1 MKNNPNKDKKVDHPE
16 WAAWR
21 VKDRWAHNLAPAD
34 AYYAG
39 WRESLARV
47 REILDAFDARPIAKR
62 LVSWDDP
69 LDAIRAMVGPRPE
82 NEDESAD
89 PVKGHPVTID
99 QPVDKPQEV
108 AKEFRLGDL
117 VHVKATYPTHGWI
130 RGQVRSF
137 SGETIGVYL
146 ERSHNHGPH
155 EREFVA
161 RDLLHLPQPFAT
173 KERVGEMQEE
183 LRAVHDQNEKFH
195 DQAQK
200 GEDEI
205 ERLQIELQEAKDQRD
220 KLLAKTP
227 THPILGPSKEVN
239 AIKNKIE
246 SHSQE
251 QDETFLFHLVDVVW
265 GTTNEDESVPSTDW
279 AARMI
284 LQARDS
290 YGGGVGRRVSL
301 AGALVA
307 LGKAMHY
314 STGPEECEENVS
326 IATQHVREALEHM
339 EARGESEEEEEEVP
353 EPSNARVN
361 VACANLKAEHGYFEF
376 PVLLHAR
383 EATCPSCGWVNSLVM
398 RNPLSLIAASPP
410 VIQDVIRA
418 VAGPEPDAHVT
429 DGGTAASRDVLA
441 ERLRQQRAENW
452 LFVNDDAY
460 TTGEL
465 AWAAVSYAAPEP
477 VTHDGNDPWPWDPRW
492 NKCGKDRRR
501 DLVKAGALI
510 LAEIERLDRQ
520 TLVGPTSDQ
529 GAEIPDFSIKLQTE
543 EVRDNPRRFE
553 HADGSPVLWPHC
565 IDGRCPVDE
574 CAPGDDDEDETQ
586 ETRPEWVAWRSKDRQ
601 SHDLAPVDA
610 FYAGWREGLAGVS
623 AILDALPAPPPI
635 ARGGSPMRYEIR
647 ARVKAYADALDA
659 VRAVIGENR

>member
-21 VKDRWAHNLAPAD
+21 AKDRWVHNLAPAD

-47 REILDAFDARPIAKR
+47 REILDAFDARSIAKR

-69 LDAIRAMVGPRPE
+69 LDAIRAMVGLRPK

-117 VHVKATYPTHGWI
+117 VHVKATYPTHGGI

-239 AIKNKIE
+239 ATENKIE

-251 QDETFLFHLVDVVW
+251 QDETFLLHLVDVVW
-265 GTTNEDESVPSTDW
+265 GTANEDESVPSTDW

-326 IATQHVREALEHM
+326 IAAQHVREALEHM

-376 PVLLHAR
+376 PVLINAR

-418 VAGPEPDAHVT
+418 VVGPHPAP
-429 DGGTAASRDVLA
+429 GAKALQA
-441 ERLRQQRAENW
+441 EREAEYECLVRDHYASAQMTEEVRNRMRE
-452 LFVNDDAY
+452 LEGLIYTDA
-460 TTGEL
+460 E
-465 AWAAVSYAAPEP
+465 
-477 VTHDGNDPWPWDPRW
+477 
-492 NKCGKDRRR
+492 
-501 DLVKAGALI
+501 
-510 LAEIERLDRQ
+510 RQ
-520 TLVGPTSDQ
+520 TLVGSTFDQ
-529 GAEIPDFSIKLQTE
+529 GEPAIPDFSIKLQTQ
-543 EVRDNPRRFE
+543 EVRARPRRFE

-565 IDGRCPVDE
+565 IDGRCPVGE
-574 CAPGDDDEDETQ
+574 CDHPPTQ
-586 ETRPEWVAWRSKDRQ
+586 IANVK
-601 SHDLAPVDA
+601 V
-610 FYAGWREGLAGVS
+610 
-623 AILDALPAPPPI
+623 ILDAFD
-635 ARGGSPMRYEIR
+635 ARPSAERYGIR
-647 ARVKAYADALDA
+647 AYADALDA
-659 VRAVIGENR
+659 VRAVIDPRHESAHPTLLEDYKRLVCALDAIPDNDSPEADAVRDRMDGPWHLMTAAEIAAARQWLVAKDEQRKSAEGYDDD